1 MQEVMNEMVSGL
13 MSIWWFKVILI
24 IGVIGLI
31 YYYFIKPI
39 WRKENKREKW
49 RIKYCKNSR

>member
-1 MQEVMNEMVSGL
+1 MQEVINEMVSGL

-39 WRKENKREKW
+39 LRKENKREKW